1 MPSLTLKDIPKR
13 LHQQLRERAERNRRS
28 LSQEAIAC
36 LEHVVATRPVDVDAV
51 LAKAR
56 ALRAGVKP
64 VSVSEIENWIN
75 RGRP

>member
-13 LHQQLRERAERNRRS
+13 LHQQLRERAGHNRRS

-36 LEHVVATRPVDVDAV
+36 LEQVVGTKPVDPEAL
-51 LAKAR
+51 LAKVR
-56 ALRAGVKP
+56 AMRAGVR
-64 VSVSEIENWIN
+64 SVSIDEIDEWIN

>member
-13 LHQQLRERAERNRRS
+13 LHQQLRERAERHRRS

-36 LEHVVATRPVDVDAV
+36 LEQVVAIEPVDAAAL
-51 LAKAR
+51 LAKVR
-56 ALRAGVKP
+56 ALRAGIKAVP
-64 VSVSEIENWIN
+64 HHEIDAWIN

>member
-1 MPSLTLKDIPKR
+1 MPSLTLKDIPQR

-36 LEHVVATRPVDVDAV
+36 LEQVVTAKPVDADAR
-51 LAKAR
+51 LAKIR

-64 VSVSEIENWIN
+64 VSVREIEAWIN
-75 RGRP
+75 RGRS